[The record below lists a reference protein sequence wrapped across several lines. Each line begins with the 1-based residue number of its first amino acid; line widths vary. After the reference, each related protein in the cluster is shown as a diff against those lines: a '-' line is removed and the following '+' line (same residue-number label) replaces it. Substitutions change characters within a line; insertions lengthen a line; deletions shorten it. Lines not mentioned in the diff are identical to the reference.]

1 MLQFNNTSNNHGD
14 MNTVNNNTLVA
25 NNLAEA
31 TSSKMEGPSVS
42 CFVIENNSFVEVKD
56 CCIKSVKDKGHFD

>member
-1 MLQFNNTSNNHGD
+1 MLQFNNTSNQAD
-14 MNTVNNNTLVA
+14 MNTFNNNTLVA
-25 NNLAEA
+25 NNPAEA
-31 TSSKMEGPSVS
+31 SSKVESPSVS

>member
-1 MLQFNNTSNNHGD
+1 

-31 TSSKMEGPSVS
+31 TSKVEGPSVS

-56 CCIKSVKDKGHFD
+56 CCIKSVKDKMHFD

>member
-1 MLQFNNTSNNHGD
+1 MLQFNNTSNHAD

-25 NNLAEA
+25 NNLAEV
-31 TSSKMEGPSVS
+31 SSKVEGPSVS

-56 CCIKSVKDKGHFD
+56 CCIKSVKDKMHFD